1 MKKNGLFFKLFGQA
15 VKDKSPEEIEQLAM
29 DAAEAFDEEAK
40 PSAGEAAKKEEAAD
54 AKGEQNPTEE
64 VKDDDAALD
73 ALAEK
78 VMARMAAKKE
88 KKENTDSLDA
98 AIEQLSSGKK
108 ETRADEA
115 SEDEAASRVVPAEE
129 TDKNCGMD
137 AALAVGIL
145 KAMRPAVAAIKDD
158 AQRKAVS
165 DALLGCVAVQDG
177 KSDIAAILQASQNN
191 AKNAAGNG
199 TKSMDNDAIQALYD
213 NMNPHRRKE
222 SK

>member
-29 DAAEAFDEEAK
+29 DAAEAFDEEPK

-108 ETRADEA
+108 ETGADEA